1 MGVSNFNKSFERKA
15 QRNILDK
22 CRKKKNENKKL
33 LFKYKSVVHTSNP
46 NTHLLIDFI
55 AQDIVTMDHIIRAKK
70 NKDSTM
76 GRREAGPLFKIYPKN
91 LNLLIP
97 IVEKFNLVD

>member
-1 MGVSNFNKSFERKA
+1 
-15 QRNILDK
+15 
-22 CRKKKNENKKL
+22 
-33 LFKYKSVVHTSNP
+33 
-46 NTHLLIDFI
+46 
-55 AQDIVTMDHIIRAKK
+55 MDHIIRAKK